1 MRIIKRI
8 SNKTYEAKNG
18 KNYHYNNYYLELD
31 NGKRVGIRTISS
43 VDIKLLEAVAILERA
58 VEKNG

>member
-8 SNKTYEAKNG
+8 SNKTYEGKNG
-18 KNYHYNNYYLELD
+18 KNYHYTNYYLELD

-43 VDIKLLEAVAILERA
+43 DDIKLLEAVAVLERV